1 MGRWFH
7 PIAQVSLV
15 SMLTLLVSAMAKAD
29 DASNNDRVQRKVAVI
44 ELSRSIRSYTVSTMA
59 TADCL
64 VEQGRLSRNEANQ
77 AVPIQLREVGISQHV
92 MTNPQVLK
100 ARDLLLPLM
109 NETCSIGAVDGTT
122 ATTLVGQEL

>member
-7 PIAQVSLV
+7 PVAQVSFV
-15 SMLTLLVSAMAKAD
+15 SMLTLLVSAMAKSD
-29 DASNNDRVQRKVAVI
+29 DTSKNDRVQRKVAVI

-77 AVPIQLREVGISQHV
+77 AVPIQLREGGPAS
-92 MTNPQVLK
+92 T
-100 ARDLLLPLM
+100 
-109 NETCSIGAVDGTT
+109 
-122 ATTLVGQEL
+122 

>member
-15 SMLTLLVSAMAKAD
+15 SMLTLLVSAMAKSD
-29 DASNNDRVQRKVAVI
+29 DTSKNDRVQRKVAVI

-77 AVPIQLREVGISQHV
+77 AFPIQLREAGISQHV

-109 NETCSIGAVDGTT
+109 DETCSIGAVDGTT
-122 ATTLVGQEL
+122 ATTLVDQEL